1 MAHVIIG
8 LKTVFTHLRTSSV
21 RISHRVQRT
30 HWQLQS
36 VRKELRPAR
45 WNKAMVEG
53 IGHTMRIYIYMCTY
67 IYTYIYIYIIHIHLY
82 VYIYI
87 YIYIRKM
94 VFIAIHYH
102 LSISIT
108 YPWVSTISVPIRPI
122 HYYPWQ
128 HHRNWTWNTVNLRH
142 FKTLLIHCTWIWLF
156 FRWLPWGNV
165 FPLSSGIL

>member
-53 IGHTMRIYIYMCTY
+53 IGHTMRIYIYVYVY
-67 IYTYIYIYIIHIHLY
+67 IYIYIYIIHIHLY

-87 YIYIRKM
+87 YIYISGKWYSLL
-94 VFIAIHYH
+94 FITIYQ
-102 LSISIT
+102 
-108 YPWVSTISVPIRPI
+108 YPLPI
-122 HYYPWQ
+122 HEYPLYPFPSVLSTTI
-128 HHRNWTWNTVNLRH
+128 HDSTTEIEHGTP
-142 FKTLLIHCTWIWLF
+142 LIYGISRLF
-156 FRWLPWGNV
+156 
-165 FPLSSGIL
+165 